1 MDNSWTDCFMTGRR
15 RCSSDVDDMAELAEN
30 TLMKFSGHIQN
41 GVVVFD
47 HALALPEGTPVTILV
62 GVPLVVVRSQE
73 NRQRIAF
80 PLVPSAKPGS
90 VNLTNTMI
98 GEILDDED
106 AAR

>member
-1 MDNSWTDCFMTGRR
+1 MDKASIDCFMTGHR
-15 RCSSDVDDMAELAEN
+15 RCSSDLDDMTELAESM
-30 TLMKFSGHIQN
+30 LMKFSGHIQN

-47 HALALPEGTPVTILV
+47 HAPALPEGTPVTILV
-62 GVPLVVVRSQE
+62 GMPIVVVRSQE
-73 NRQRIAF
+73 NRQRIEF
-80 PLVPSAKPGS
+80 PLVPSVKPGS

>member
-1 MDNSWTDCFMTGRR
+1 MTGRG
-15 RCSSDVDDMAELAEN
+15 RCSSDVDDMTELAEN
-30 TLMKFSGHIQN
+30 IVMKFSGHIQN

-47 HALALPEGTPVTILV
+47 HAPSLPEGTPVTILV
-62 GVPLVVVRSQE
+62 GMPIVVVRSHE
-73 NRQRIAF
+73 NRQRIQF

>member
-1 MDNSWTDCFMTGRR
+1 MDEVWIDRFMPGCR
-15 RCSSDVDDMAELAEN
+15 RCCSDVDDMTELAEN
-30 TLMKFSGHIQN
+30 IFMKFSGHIQN

-62 GVPLVVVRSQE
+62 GMPIVIVRNPE
-73 NRQRIAF
+73 NCQRIEF

-90 VNLTNTMI
+90 VNLTNRMI